1 MKFASLALAW
11 LASFAPATGAP
22 ACDECARQAPRTWL
36 LIVSGVSG
44 EKRFADGFSEMGTAL
59 VAAASERFAI
69 PDSMTWYLAED
80 STRDARRIRGRSSK
94 ATIMATLTR
103 VVGQAKEGDRIVIV
117 LMGHGSVQG
126 NESRINLPGPDM
138 SAGDFAQ
145 VLGPSPATVVFVN
158 TASASGEFIKAL
170 SGPRR
175 IVVTATRS
183 AREANETYFPA
194 YFVKALTSDAGD
206 TDKDGRV
213 SILEAY
219 TYARLEV
226 EKKFETAGL
235 LATEHPQ
242 LDDDGDGAGHGD
254 ASDKGPDGPRARN
267 LHLAPLGG
275 ATVASD
281 PRAASL
287 IEERRVIEGRIE
299 ALRAKRSEMTEAAYQ
314 AALEPLLVSLA
325 EKNRAIRALEPKKP

>member
-1 MKFASLALAW
+1 MTLTSLAFAW
-11 LASFAPATGAP
+11 LAAVAPVPSTP
-22 ACDECARQAPRTWL
+22 TCVECVQGAPRTWL
-36 LIVSGVSG
+36 LVVSGVSG
-44 EKRFADGFSEMGTAL
+44 EKRFADGFTEMGTAL
-59 VAAASERFAI
+59 VAAASARFAI

-80 STRDARRIRGRSSK
+80 STRDARRIRGRSSR

-103 VVGQAKEGDRIVIV
+103 MVGQAREGDRIVVV
-117 LMGHGSVQG
+117 LMGHGSTQG
-126 NESRINLPGPDM
+126 SESRINLPGPDM

-175 IVVTATRS
+175 IVITATKS
-183 AREANETYFPA
+183 AREANETYFPT

-213 SILEAY
+213 SMLEAY

-226 EKKFETAGL
+226 EKRFETNGL
-235 LATEHPQ
+235 LPTEHAM
-242 LDDDGDGAGHGD
+242 LDDDGDGTGHGD
-254 ASDKGPDGPRARN
+254 ASDKGPDGPRARSV
-267 LHLAPLGG
+267 HLAPLGG
-275 ATVASD
+275 ATVAAD
-281 PRAASL
+281 PRAAAL

-299 ALRAKRSEMTEAAYQ
+299 ALRGKRSEMTEAAYQ
-314 AALEPLLVSLA
+314 AALEPLLVALA